1 MCFIIVRQRRA
12 LKMLGV
18 DLQSFMSDG
27 CLQHF
32 FTTRKRGN
40 ELDRLFFGG
49 IGRRVV
55 RSNARCLL
63 QMCLPFAHD
72 TLFPIVLYV
81 EVPKVFHR

>member
-1 MCFIIVRQRRA
+1 MWFHHCEAETA

-27 CLQHF
+27 CSSWIDCSL
-32 FTTRKRGN
+32 
-40 ELDRLFFGG
+40 GG
-49 IGRRVV
+49 IGGRAV

-72 TLFPIVLYV
+72 TLFPICTVCGSAKS
-81 EVPKVFHR
+81 VP